1 MLEKTALLTA
11 ACLAA
16 TPLIAQDSDTTGA
29 ETNPIAET
37 FGIETGPPD
46 FRDIEID
53 GLSAEALT
61 GSEILGANQDRIGEV
76 ADLLIVEDEA
86 DKIVMALDGIPAARA
101 RTLLIPLDEVQ
112 IQKDGETFRVR
123 TTLTDDTIDQLADY
137 DAA

>member
-16 TPLIAQDSDTTGA
+16 TPLLAQDSDTTGA
-29 ETNPIAET
+29 ENDPIAEA
-37 FGIETGPPD
+37 FGIEAGPPD
-46 FRDIEID
+46 FRDIQID

-61 GSEILGANQDRIGEV
+61 GSEILDANQDRIGEV
-76 ADLLIVEDEA
+76 SDVLIVEDEA
-86 DKIVMALDGIPAARA
+86 DKIVMALDGVPAARA
-101 RTLLIPLDEVQ
+101 RTLLIPLDKVQ

-123 TTLTDDTIDQLADY
+123 TTLTDDTIDRLAEY